1 MSEKQIEAGSS
12 VESHCRKCKTVT
24 DHHVVVMDGE
34 LIVKVEC
41 KVCKG
46 RHAYKAPQA
55 EPKVKA
61 PAVARPKKAAATPAG
76 QPSTARQTAAANRQS
91 AAAGRQALAMAEQW
105 EKLVAPCAN
114 PVSYSMERSF
124 RTGDVIDH
132 PAFGLG
138 YVQKVMKPSTIEVRF
153 KDAVRN
159 MRCGSV
165 A

>member
-1 MSEKQIEAGSS
+1 MSEKLIQAGSS

-24 DHHVVVMDGE
+24 DHHVVIMDGE
-34 LIVKVEC
+34 IIAKVEC

-46 RHAYKAPQA
+46 RHAYKTPA

-61 PAVARPKKAAATPAG
+61 LAVPRPKKEASTGQPSAARQAAAAT
-76 QPSTARQTAAANRQS
+76 RQTAAANK
-91 AAAGRQALAMAEQW
+91 QAQVLADQW
-105 EKLVAPCAN
+105 EKLVAPCAK
-114 PVSYSMERSF
+114 PATYSMERAF

-138 YVQKVMKPSTIEVRF
+138 YVQKLMKPSTMEVRF

-159 MRCGSV
+159 MRCAVIG
-165 A
+165 